1 MEPIWSSIKSA
12 VSTCTCERH
21 NAITLDAIV
30 VEADALQQVGA
41 YLQKH
46 AHERVAVVA
55 DANTHQ
61 AAGET
66 LIHSLNSAGIET
78 TLVLVKP
85 DARGDVVADEATLVQ
100 IMLDIPH
107 RTSTIILAVGSGTIH
122 DLVRFAAFKMGKPF
136 LSIPT
141 APSVDGFTSVGAP
154 LILRGVKTTIP
165 AIAPAAIFADLNV
178 LMEAP
183 QRMVA
188 AGFADMLGKYTSL
201 FDWSFAHHTAGESY
215 CQAAAQLTRDALED
229 CVQHVKEIGSRREDG
244 IRILMNALI
253 QSGLAMLLFGQSYP
267 ASGSEHHLSH
277 YWEMEYL
284 KLGRKQLLHGAKVGV
299 ACAEISNLY
308 HTIAANGNFQSQ
320 WDEMEAQIFRIPS
333 PDRIKDLLKQSGG
346 PTTPEDLGIDPV
358 LLARSL
364 AEAHHIRKRSTLL
377 KAFNEMRF
385 SEAVPTSVT
394 PILRIFD
401 EERAKQFYIGFLE
414 FQLDWEHRFEEGMPL
429 YMQISDGKR
438 VILHLSEHHGDATPG
453 SAVRIEVQHIVNLHA
468 KLLCKTYKYARP
480 GLETTAWNTKEMSI
494 KDPFGNRIIY
504 YQRV

>member
-1 MEPIWSSIKSA
+1 LSSIKSA
-12 VSTCTCERH
+12 VSTCACERH

-30 VEADALQQVGA
+30 VEADALQQVAA
-41 YLQKH
+41 YLKKH

-55 DANTHQ
+55 DANTYQ

-66 LIHSLNSAGIET
+66 LIHNLNGAGIEP

-107 RTSTIILAVGSGTIH
+107 QTSSVILAVGSGTIH
-122 DLVRFAAFKMGKPF
+122 DLVRFAAYKMGKPF

-183 QRMVA
+183 QRLVA
-188 AGFADMLGKYTSL
+188 AGFGDMLGKYTSL
-201 FDWSFAHHTAGESY
+201 FDWSFAHHTAGEPF
-215 CQAAAQLTRDALED
+215 CQAAAQLTRDALEN
-229 CVQHVKEIGSRREDG
+229 CVQHVNEIGSRREEG

-253 QSGLAMLLFGQSYP
+253 QSGLAMLLFGQSHP

-299 ACAEISNLY
+299 ACAEISHLY
-308 HTIAANGNFQSQ
+308 PIIAADGYFQTQ
-320 WDEMEAQIFRIPS
+320 WDEFEEHVSRIPS
-333 PDRIKDLLKQSGG
+333 PDRIRGLLKQAGG
-346 PTTPEDLGIDPV
+346 PATPEDLGIDQE

-364 AEAHHIRKRSTLL
+364 AEAHHVRNRYTLL
-377 KAFNEMRF
+377 KAYNELRS
-385 SEAVPTSVT
+385 SEAVLTSVT

-401 EERAKQFYIGFLE
+401 EDKAKQFYMGFLD
-414 FQLDWEHRFEEGMPL
+414 FQLDWEHRFEEGTPV
-429 YMQISDGKR
+429 YMQISDGKQ
-438 VILHLSEHHGDATPG
+438 VILHLSEHHGDGTPG
-453 SAVRIEVQHIVNLHA
+453 SAVRIEVQHIETLHA
-468 KLLCKTYKYARP
+468 KLLNKDYKYARP
-480 GLETTAWNTKEMSI
+480 GLETTSWNTKEISI